1 MAKEIDTTSRLNN
14 KINEDGVKESPP
26 GQYQV
31 RQELKDK
38 REYPWGSGKVLEI
51 QAGNGGWGVP
61 PLGLGS
67 AWGRSSIWECR
78 CTCEGK

>member
-1 MAKEIDTTSRLNN
+1 MAKEIDTTLQLIN

-51 QAGNGGWGVP
+51 QAGNWRRGCPSSRTRVNLGQEQHLGM
-61 PLGLGS
+61 PLYL
-67 AWGRSSIWECR
+67 
-78 CTCEGK
+78 